1 MDEQNQT
8 PSPTAAADDAHA
20 VPGTQQSGADDL
32 VAQLTQQV
40 ADLEAKAKEHYDM
53 FLRATADGENIRRRA
68 QDDVAKAHKFAIEN
82 FADNLLPVM
91 DSLAAALADNTND
104 IVKLRE
110 GVELTARQLA
120 SAFERGKI
128 VELNPVGE
136 KFDPHRHQAIS
147 MVPSE
152 QEPNT
157 VVNVLQRGYLIA
169 DRVLRPALVTVSA
182 PR

>member
-91 DSLAAALADNTND
+91 DSLAAALADLLGRPDRAALLAT
-104 IVKLRE
+104 VLAAPERAA
-110 GVELTARQLA
+110 ELWVTTAW
-120 SAFERGKI
+120 G
-128 VELNPVGE
+128 
-136 KFDPHRHQAIS
+136 
-147 MVPSE
+147 
-152 QEPNT
+152 
-157 VVNVLQRGYLIA
+157 
-169 DRVLRPALVTVSA
+169 
-182 PR
+182 